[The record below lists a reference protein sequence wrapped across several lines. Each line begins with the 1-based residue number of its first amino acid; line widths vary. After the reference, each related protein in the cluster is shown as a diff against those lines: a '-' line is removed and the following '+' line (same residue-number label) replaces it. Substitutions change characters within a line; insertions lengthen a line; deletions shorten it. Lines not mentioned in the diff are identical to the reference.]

1 MVKIQRANT
10 VLDIEDEDV
19 ERYVNL
25 GYNVIDNKGN
35 ILREA
40 IPNDVNVLQMA
51 YIENRR
57 KIEQLE
63 KQIKELQ
70 VKLQDAKKISKKA
83 QE

>member
-40 IPNDVNVLQMA
+40 IPNDVGVLQMA

>member
-25 GYNVIDNKGN
+25 GYNVIDNRGN

-40 IPNDVNVLQMA
+40 IPNDVGVLQMA

>member
-40 IPNDVNVLQMA
+40 IPNDVGVLQRA